1 MATDNG
7 HYFGDIYAAARGS
20 DDFRRVLGTAD
31 HVQLVIMTLAPG
43 EEIGEEVHPGND
55 QVLLAVEGSGVSVLE
70 GERRSFEAGYLV
82 LVPQGT
88 RHNFINTGDGPL
100 RLVTLYGPPDHRPGT
115 VHKTK
120 ADAERDSEDHP

>member
-7 HYFGDIYAAARGS
+7 HYFADIFAAVRGS
-20 DDFRRVLGTAD
+20 DDFRRVLGTAE

-55 QVLLAVEGSGVSVLE
+55 QVLLAVEGRGVSVLE
-70 GERRSFEAGYLV
+70 GERRPFEAGYCV
-82 LVPQGT
+82 MVPQGT
-88 RHNFINTGDGPL
+88 LHNFINTGDGPL

-120 ADAERDSEDHP
+120 ADAEQDEGDHP

>member
-7 HYFGDIYAAARGS
+7 HYFGDIYAAARDS
-20 DDFRRVLGTAD
+20 DAFRRVLGTAQ

-43 EEIGEEVHPGND
+43 EEIGEEVHPAND

-70 GERRSFEAGYLV
+70 GERRPFEAGYVV

-88 RHNFINTGDGPL
+88 KHNFINTGNEPL
-100 RLVTLYGPPDHRPGT
+100 RLVTLYGPPDHRPAT
-115 VHKTK
+115 VHETK
-120 ADAERDSEDHP
+120 ADAERDEGDHP